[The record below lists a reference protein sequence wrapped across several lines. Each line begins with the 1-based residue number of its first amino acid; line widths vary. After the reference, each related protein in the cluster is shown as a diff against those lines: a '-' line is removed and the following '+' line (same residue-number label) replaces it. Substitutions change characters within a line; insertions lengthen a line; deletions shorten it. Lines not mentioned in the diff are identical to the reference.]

1 MPSHGEC
8 RREREEQ
15 PALLR
20 HKQIM
25 AALIEKTS
33 WKQIVLELETSGKE
47 GWLGLQGKS
56 VRQHSR

>member
-1 MPSHGEC
+1 
-8 RREREEQ
+8 
-15 PALLR
+15 
-20 HKQIM
+20 M